1 MIRGT
6 LTLLNRSVRGDALKS
21 HAHWSRLLSV
31 LILLILLFIAHFRS
45 TYAITPGLDFFRSM
59 AHLGIALICL
69 AGVGHFANSVTE
81 EKEEGTLGLLL
92 LANISPLAILL
103 GKSTN
108 RVLSAILIFAAQF
121 PFALLS
127 ITLGGITIT
136 QIFATYISLA
146 AFLFLIANLALL
158 SSVVSRRSSEAGA
171 LMVLLTL
178 VVMGMVPALDHFFS
192 QLATFGY
199 LSLSGSLGATLES
212 LNAFHEKTS
221 VIQQVSRIFEPNG
234 TYAVFGLQVL
244 YSLVAGVF
252 FFLLAWLRFRQVV
265 WTPESVEPQRVA
277 ISTRRRRWFP
287 LMSRPWKVALAWK
300 DFYFISGGPLLVI
313 AKVIFYPLWISLC
326 IYYSSK
332 IHRVTMVSGEAFARD
347 SLLVVL
353 AIEVLLFASLFFNTE
368 RKLGTLPTLLML
380 PQSVGQ
386 LSYSKL
392 LGCSIAVLPTIIA
405 LLGTEYLLKIS
416 GTGFL
421 VVYTLKMV
429 IGISIILVLSH
440 LTVLCSLIS
449 KWGALPLAIGVMLIL
464 GMILA
469 PFVAGAMT
477 LISAAD
483 QGDLAEASP
492 LIYATVIVCAAIQFE
507 IARRIQLIAG
517 S

>member
-1 MIRGT
+1 MIHGT
-6 LTLLNRSVRGDALKS
+6 LTLLNRSIRGDALKS
-21 HAHWSRLLSV
+21 HAHWARLLSV
-31 LILLILLFIAHFRS
+31 FILLILLFIAHFRS
-45 TYAITPGLDFFRSM
+45 TYAVTPGLDFFRSM

-136 QIFATYISLA
+136 QIIATYISLA

-171 LMVLLTL
+171 LMVLLTSIVL
-178 VVMGMVPALDHFFS
+178 GMIPALDHS
-192 QLATFGY
+192 INDLVSFGY
-199 LSLSGSLGATLES
+199 LSSSGSLGATMES
-212 LNAFHEKTS
+212 LNEFHEQTS

-234 TYAVFGLQVL
+234 EYSIFGMQLLFSV
-244 YSLVAGVF
+244 VMGTF

-265 WTPESVEPQRVA
+265 WTPETVEPQRMVVV
-277 ISTRRRRWFP
+277 SRRRRWSPFI
-287 LMSRPWKVALAWK
+287 SRPWKIALAWK
-300 DFYFISGGPLLVI
+300 DFHFISGGRLLVI
-313 AKVIFYPLWISLC
+313 AKVVILPLWICLC
-326 IYYSSK
+326 YYYSQQ
-332 IHRVTMVSGEAFARD
+332 IRRVTMASGEQFARD
-347 SLLVVL
+347 SLFIILIV
-353 AIEVLLFASLFFNTE
+353 EVLLFASQFFNTE

-386 LSYSKL
+386 ISYSKL
-392 LGCSIAVLPTIIA
+392 LGCSIAVLPTVIA
-405 LLGTEYLLKIS
+405 LLVTEHFLTKS
-416 GTGFL
+416 GTGEL
-421 VVYTLKMV
+421 IVYTKKMAFGV
-429 IGISIILVLSH
+429 SVLLVLSH

-449 KWGALPLAIGVMLIL
+449 KWGALPLAIGTMLIL

-469 PFVAGAMT
+469 PFVTGAMR
-477 LISAAD
+477 LISSAD
-483 QGDLAEASP
+483 QGQLAETSP
-492 LIYATVIVCAAIQFE
+492 LIYATAIVCAAIQFE
-507 IARRIQLIAG
+507 IARRIRLIAG
-517 S
+517 T

>member
-6 LTLLNRSVRGDALKS
+6 LTLLNRSIRGDALKS
-21 HAHWSRLLSV
+21 HAHWARLFSV
-31 LILLILLFIAHFRS
+31 LVLLVLLFVAHFRS
-45 TYAITPGLDFFRSM
+45 MYAITPGLDFFRSM

-158 SSVVSRRSSEAGA
+158 ASVVSRRSSEAAA
-171 LMVLLTL
+171 LMVLLL
-178 VVMGMVPALDHFFS
+178 LFVLGGIPALDHFIS
-192 QLATFGY
+192 LLASHGY
-199 LSLSGSLGATLES
+199 LSTAGGLGTVLER
-212 LNAFHEKTS
+212 LTEFHRQAS
-221 VIQQVSRIFEPNG
+221 VLQQISRIFEPNG
-234 TYAVFGLQVL
+234 AYSVFGLQVI
-244 YSLVAGVF
+244 YSVILGAF

-265 WTPESVEPQRVA
+265 WTPESVEPQRVS

-287 LMSRPWKVALAWK
+287 LNSRTWKVALAWK
-300 DFYFISGGPLLVI
+300 DFYFIAGGPLLLI
-313 AKVIFYPLWISLC
+313 
-326 IYYSSK
+326 SK
-332 IHRVTMVSGEAFARD
+332 IVLYPVWIALCFRYSPQIERVTLVPSEQLARD
-347 SLLVVL
+347 SFIIIL
-353 AIEVLLFASLFFNTE
+353 AIEVLLLASQFFNTE

-386 LSYSKL
+386 ISYAKL
-392 LGCSIAVLPTIIA
+392 LGCSIALLPTVIA
-405 LLGTEYLLKIS
+405 LLVTEHFLKK
-416 GTGFL
+416 TGAGEL
-421 VVYTLKMV
+421 IVYTKTMALGV
-429 IGISIILVLSH
+429 SFILVLSH

-449 KWGALPLAIGVMLIL
+449 KWGALPLAIGIMLIL
-464 GMILA
+464 SMILS
-469 PFVAGAMT
+469 PFVAGAT
-477 LISAAD
+477 RLIAAAD
-483 QGDLAEASP
+483 QGSLAEASP
-492 LIYATVIVCAAIQFE
+492 LIYATAIVCAAIQFE
-507 IARRIQLIAG
+507 IARRVRLIAG
-517 S
+517 T